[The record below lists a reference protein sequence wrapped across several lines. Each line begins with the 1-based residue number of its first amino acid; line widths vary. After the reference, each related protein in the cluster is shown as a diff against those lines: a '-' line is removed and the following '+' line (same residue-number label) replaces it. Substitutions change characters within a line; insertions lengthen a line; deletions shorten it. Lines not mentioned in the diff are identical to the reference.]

1 MFENLQEKLQRAFKT
16 LRGQATL
23 TEENID
29 EALREIR
36 LALLEADV
44 NFKVVK
50 QLIDQIRV
58 KAVGQDVLTAL
69 SPGEQVIK
77 IVRDELVEILGR
89 DTARMKFASQ
99 PPTVI
104 LMAGLQGSGKTT
116 TSGKLANW
124 LKNGGHRPLLVSVD
138 VYRPAAREQL
148 KVVAQAV
155 KANIYEGEVG
165 EATPGPRDPRA
176 KEARREAIN
185 TGSDVLIVDTAGRL
199 HIDDQ
204 LMDEMQLLKRLLNP
218 QEILFVADAMTGQ
231 DAVNSA
237 DEFHKKLSL
246 TGVVLTKMDG
256 DARGGAAL
264 SIRQVTGQPIKF
276 IGVGEKYDALE
287 PFHPDRIVS
296 RILGMGD
303 ILSLIER
310 AESQIDK
317 KKAQEMAT
325 KALTGD
331 GFSLEDFRDQLR
343 QVKKMGSMKSLLG
356 MLPSIGPFSGLQ
368 KAADNVDEGQINRV
382 EAIINSMTTHERN
395 HHEVINGS
403 RRKRIARG
411 SGTTVQE
418 VNNLLRQ
425 YAQMKKMFKQM
436 GKTVAPRTGLFHQL
450 QGQPA
455 HGVAGIDFHH
465 RLEPAIALGCA
476 IDEGVDANRPDI
488 AGALQFRFEQR
499 KDVAIEALEAARNVR
514 RFAEQRGY
522 VRRYAAAVVGRR
534 PVGPELSL
542 AVIDQAGVAAEL
554 QVARPHLQLDGEI
567 QRALQPGF
575 DDHLSAIL
583 QGTGQPLL
591 LCRQHL

>member
-1 MFENLQEKLQRAFKT
+1 MFENLQEKLQRAFKS
-16 LRGQATL
+16 LRGQAKL

-50 QLIDQIRV
+50 QLIDQIRA
-58 KAVGQDVLTAL
+58 KAVGQDVMTAL

-77 IVRDELVEILGR
+77 IVRDELVLLLGT
-89 DTARMKFASQ
+89 DTARVKFASQ
-99 PPTVI
+99 PPTVV

-116 TSGKLANW
+116 TSGKLAHW
-124 LKNGGHRPLLVSVD
+124 FKQGGHRPLLVSVD

-148 KVVAQAV
+148 KIVAQAV
-155 KANIYEGEVG
+155 KAHLYEGQVS
-165 EATPGPRDPRA
+165 EANTATVERLV
-176 KEARREAIN
+176 KEARREAVVS
-185 TGSDVLIVDTAGRL
+185 GCDVLIVDTAGRL
-199 HIDDQ
+199 HIDDD
-204 LMDEMQLLKRLLNP
+204 LMNEMQSLKKLLNP
-218 QEILFVADAMTGQ
+218 SEILFVADAMTGQ

-237 DEFHKKLSL
+237 DEFHKKLTL
-246 TGVVLTKMDG
+246 TGVVLSKMDG

-317 KKAQEMAT
+317 KKAEEMAT

-343 QVKKMGSMKSLLG
+343 QVKKMGSMKSLMG

-368 KAADNVDEGQINRV
+368 KAADKVDEKQINRV

-411 SGTTVQE
+411 SGTTIQE

-425 YAQMKKMFKQM
+425 YAQMRKMFKQM
-436 GKTVAPRTGLFHQL
+436 GKPSFARRL
-450 QGQPA
+450 
-455 HGVAGIDFHH
+455 AGMK
-465 RLEPAIALGCA
+465 L
-476 IDEGVDANRPDI
+476 
-488 AGALQFRFEQR
+488 
-499 KDVAIEALEAARNVR
+499 
-514 RFAEQRGY
+514 
-522 VRRYAAAVVGRR
+522 
-534 PVGPELSL
+534 
-542 AVIDQAGVAAEL
+542 
-554 QVARPHLQLDGEI
+554 
-567 QRALQPGF
+567 PGM
-575 DDHLSAIL
+575 
-583 QGTGQPLL
+583 
-591 LCRQHL
+591 

>member
-16 LRGQATL
+16 LRGEAKL

-36 LALLEADV
+36 MALLEADV

-50 QLIDQIRV
+50 LLIDQIKV
-58 KAVGQDVLTAL
+58 KAIGQEVMTAL

-77 IVRDELVEILGR
+77 ILRDELIEVLGK
-89 DTARMKFASQ
+89 DTARVKFASQ

-116 TSGKLANW
+116 TSGKLAHW
-124 LKNGGHRPLLVSVD
+124 LKQGGHRPLLVSVD

-148 KVVAQAV
+148 KIVAQAV
-155 KANIYEGEVG
+155 KANLYEGQVT
-165 EATPGPRDPRA
+165 EANTATVERLV
-176 KEARREAIN
+176 KEARREAVV
-185 TGSDVLIVDTAGRL
+185 TGCDVLVVDTAGRL

-204 LMDEMQLLKRLLNP
+204 LMDEMQSLKKLLNP
-218 QEILFVADAMTGQ
+218 SEILFVADAMTGQ
-231 DAVNSA
+231 DAVRSA

-276 IGVGEKYDALE
+276 LGVGEKYDAIE
-287 PFHPDRIVS
+287 PFHPDRIVG

-310 AESQIDK
+310 AEKQIDK
-317 KKAQEMAT
+317 KKAEELAT
-325 KALTGD
+325 KALSGG

-343 QVKKMGSMKSLLG
+343 QVKKMGSMKSLIG

-368 KAADNVDEGQINRV
+368 KAADQVDENQVNRV
-382 EAIINSMTTHERN
+382 EAIINSMTMYERN

-425 YAQMKKMFKQM
+425 YAQMKKMFKDM
-436 GKTVAPRTGLFHQL
+436 GKKSFARRL
-450 QGQPA
+450 
-455 HGVAGIDFHH
+455 AGM
-465 RLEPAIALGCA
+465 
-476 IDEGVDANRPDI
+476 
-488 AGALQFRFEQR
+488 
-499 KDVAIEALEAARNVR
+499 KM
-514 RFAEQRGY
+514 
-522 VRRYAAAVVGRR
+522 
-534 PVGPELSL
+534 
-542 AVIDQAGVAAEL
+542 
-554 QVARPHLQLDGEI
+554 
-567 QRALQPGF
+567 PGM
-575 DDHLSAIL
+575 
-583 QGTGQPLL
+583 
-591 LCRQHL
+591 

>member
-1 MFENLQEKLQRAFKT
+1 MFENLQEKLQRAFKS
-16 LRGQATL
+16 LRGQAVL
-23 TEENID
+23 TEENIS
-29 EALREIR
+29 EALKQIR

-50 QLIDQIRV
+50 ELIDRIHT
-58 KAVGQDVLTAL
+58 KAVGQEVLTAL

-77 IVRDELVEILGR
+77 IVRDELVTTLGK
-89 DTARMKFASQ
+89 DTAKLKFASQ
-99 PPTVI
+99 PPTVV

-148 KVVAQAV
+148 KVVAAAI
-155 KANIYEGEVG
+155 KANLYEGEVG
-165 EATPGPRDPRA
+165 EANTATVERLA

-185 TGSDVLIVDTAGRL
+185 SGCDVLIVDTAGRL

-204 LMDEMQLLKRLLNP
+204 LMEEMQSLKRLLNP
-218 QEILFVADAMTGQ
+218 QEILFVADSMTGQ

-237 DEFHKKLSL
+237 DEFHKKLTL

-256 DARGGAAL
+256 DARGGAAI

-276 IGVGEKYDALE
+276 IDIGEKYDALE

-303 ILSLIER
+303 ILSLIEK

-317 KKAQEMAT
+317 KKANELASKMLA
-325 KALTGD
+325 GD

-343 QVKKMGSMKSLLG
+343 QVRKMGSLQSLMG
-356 MLPSIGPFSGLQ
+356 MLPSVGAFSGLQ
-368 KAADNVDEGQINRV
+368 KAADRVDEKQINRV
-382 EAIINSMTTHERN
+382 EAIISSMTAYERN
-395 HHEVINGS
+395 HHEAINGS

-411 SGTTVQE
+411 SGTSVQE

-436 GKTVAPRTGLFHQL
+436 GKPSFARRM
-450 QGQPA
+450 
-455 HGVAGIDFHH
+455 AGMKF
-465 RLEPAIALGCA
+465 
-476 IDEGVDANRPDI
+476 
-488 AGALQFRFEQR
+488 
-499 KDVAIEALEAARNVR
+499 
-514 RFAEQRGY
+514 
-522 VRRYAAAVVGRR
+522 
-534 PVGPELSL
+534 
-542 AVIDQAGVAAEL
+542 
-554 QVARPHLQLDGEI
+554 
-567 QRALQPGF
+567 PGM
-575 DDHLSAIL
+575 
-583 QGTGQPLL
+583 
-591 LCRQHL
+591 

>member
-1 MFENLQEKLQRAFKT
+1 MFENLQEKLQRAFKS
-16 LRGQATL
+16 LRGQARL

-50 QLIDQIRV
+50 QLIDQIRA
-58 KAVGQDVLTAL
+58 KAVGQEVMTAL

-77 IVRDELVEILGR
+77 ILRDELVDILGK

-99 PPTVI
+99 PPTVV

-124 LKNGGHRPLLVSVD
+124 FKVGGHRPLLVSVD

-155 KANIYEGEVG
+155 KSHIYEGEVG
-165 EATPGPRDPRA
+165 EANTATVERLV
-176 KEARREAIN
+176 KEARREAIVS
-185 TGSDVLIVDTAGRL
+185 GCDVLIVDTAGRL

-204 LMDEMQLLKRLLNP
+204 LMDEMQSLKKLLNP
-218 QEILFVADAMTGQ
+218 SEILFVADAMTGQ
-231 DAVNSA
+231 DAVRSA
-237 DEFHKKLSL
+237 EEFHKKLSL

-343 QVKKMGSMKSLLG
+343 QVKKMGSMKSLMG

-368 KAADNVDEGQINRV
+368 KAADNVDEKQINRV
-382 EAIINSMTTHERN
+382 EAIINSMTSHERN

-436 GKTVAPRTGLFHQL
+436 GKPSFARRL
-450 QGQPA
+450 
-455 HGVAGIDFHH
+455 AGMK
-465 RLEPAIALGCA
+465 L
-476 IDEGVDANRPDI
+476 
-488 AGALQFRFEQR
+488 
-499 KDVAIEALEAARNVR
+499 
-514 RFAEQRGY
+514 
-522 VRRYAAAVVGRR
+522 
-534 PVGPELSL
+534 
-542 AVIDQAGVAAEL
+542 
-554 QVARPHLQLDGEI
+554 
-567 QRALQPGF
+567 PGM
-575 DDHLSAIL
+575 
-583 QGTGQPLL
+583 
-591 LCRQHL
+591 

>member
-50 QLIDQIRV
+50 DLIDRIRA
-58 KAVGQDVLTAL
+58 KAVGQQVATAL

-77 IVRDELVEILGR
+77 ILRDELVETLGR
-89 DTARMKFASQ
+89 DTAKLKFASQ
-99 PPTVI
+99 PPTVV

-148 KVVAQAV
+148 KIVAQAI
-155 KANIYEGEVG
+155 KSNLYEGEVT
-165 EATPGPRDPRA
+165 EANTATVERLV
-176 KEARREAIN
+176 KEARREAGN

-204 LMDEMQLLKRLLNP
+204 LMDEMQSLKRLLNP

-237 DEFHKKLSL
+237 DEFHKKLAL

-264 SIRQVTGQPIKF
+264 SIRHVTGQPIKF

-287 PFHPDRIVS
+287 AFHPDRIVS

-310 AESQIDK
+310 AEEKIDK
-317 KKAQEMAT
+317 KKSEEFAKKMLA
-325 KALTGD
+325 GD

-343 QVKKMGSMKSLLG
+343 QVKKLGSMQSIIK
-356 MLPSIGPFSGLQ
+356 MLPSIGPFAGMQ
-368 KAADNVDEGQINRV
+368 KAADSVDESQINRV
-382 EAIINSMTTHERN
+382 EAIINSMTPKERT
-395 HHEVINGS
+395 HHEIINGS

-411 SGTTVQE
+411 SGTSVQE
-418 VNNLLRQ
+418 VNQLLRQ
-425 YAQMKKMFKQM
+425 YAQMRKMFKDM
-436 GKTVAPRTGLFHQL
+436 GKSSFSRKL
-450 QGQPA
+450 
-455 HGVAGIDFHH
+455 AGMK
-465 RLEPAIALGCA
+465 L
-476 IDEGVDANRPDI
+476 
-488 AGALQFRFEQR
+488 
-499 KDVAIEALEAARNVR
+499 
-514 RFAEQRGY
+514 
-522 VRRYAAAVVGRR
+522 
-534 PVGPELSL
+534 
-542 AVIDQAGVAAEL
+542 
-554 QVARPHLQLDGEI
+554 
-567 QRALQPGF
+567 PGMM
-575 DDHLSAIL
+575 
-583 QGTGQPLL
+583 
-591 LCRQHL
+591 R

>member
-16 LRGQATL
+16 LRGQAVL
-23 TEENID
+23 NEENIQ
-29 EALREIR
+29 EALKQIR

-50 QLIDQIRV
+50 ELIDRIQA
-58 KAVGQDVLTAL
+58 KAVGQEVMTAL

-77 IVRDELVEILGR
+77 IVRDELVNTLGK
-89 DTARMKFASQ
+89 DTAKLKFASQ
-99 PPTVI
+99 PPTVV

-148 KVVAQAV
+148 KVVAQAI
-155 KANIYEGEVG
+155 KANLYEGQVE
-165 EATPGPRDPRA
+165 EANTATVERLA

-185 TGSDVLIVDTAGRL
+185 SGCDVLIVDTAGRL
-199 HIDDQ
+199 HIDEQ
-204 LMDEMQLLKRLLNP
+204 LMDEMQSLKRMLNP
-218 QEILFVADAMTGQ
+218 QEILFVADSMTGQ
-231 DAVNSA
+231 DAVKSA
-237 DEFHKKLSL
+237 DEFHKKLTL

-276 IGVGEKYDALE
+276 IGIGEKYDALE

-303 ILSLIER
+303 ILSLIEK

-317 KKAQEMAT
+317 KKAQELAS

-343 QVKKMGSMKSLLG
+343 SVRKMGSLQSLIG
-356 MLPSIGPFSGLQ
+356 MLPSIGPFAGMQ
-368 KAADNVDEGQINRV
+368 KAADKVDESQINRV
-382 EAIINSMTTHERN
+382 EAIINSMTRYERE
-395 HHEVINGS
+395 HHDVINGS

-411 SGTTVQE
+411 SGTSVQE

-436 GKTVAPRTGLFHQL
+436 GKASFARRL
-450 QGQPA
+450 
-455 HGVAGIDFHH
+455 AGMK
-465 RLEPAIALGCA
+465 L
-476 IDEGVDANRPDI
+476 
-488 AGALQFRFEQR
+488 
-499 KDVAIEALEAARNVR
+499 
-514 RFAEQRGY
+514 
-522 VRRYAAAVVGRR
+522 
-534 PVGPELSL
+534 
-542 AVIDQAGVAAEL
+542 
-554 QVARPHLQLDGEI
+554 
-567 QRALQPGF
+567 PGM
-575 DDHLSAIL
+575 
-583 QGTGQPLL
+583 
-591 LCRQHL
+591 